1 MNLESVWRAFLG
13 ATQWPSNDP
22 WRARG
27 AVQSW
32 EIVSTFS
39 TRCLSVSEKKNI
51 FSLIDRSA
59 GCGFC
64 GCAGCESCN
73 KLHTRLYFRF
83 SFRLLQSGSWLR
95 HSPTISLQKPKALF
109 RFHAEAWSPF
119 TEIVRSQLI
128 TEEMTNF
135 CTLSYLTCSY
145 NLFAHWFW

>member
-27 AVQSW
+27 AVQSL

-39 TRCLSVSEKKNI
+39 TGCLSVSGKKNI

-73 KLHTRLYFRF
+73 KLDTRLTFGFRF
-83 SFRLLQSGSWLR
+83 DFYSRARGFATRQLSVDRNLKLCFVFMQKLGHLSQKSCD
-95 HSPTISLQKPKALF
+95 PSLSLKK
-109 RFHAEAWSPF
+109 
-119 TEIVRSQLI
+119 
-128 TEEMTNF
+128 
-135 CTLSYLTCSY
+135 
-145 NLFAHWFW
+145 